1 MKTEL
6 LIRIQK
12 YVKQVG
18 KWLSDGSN
26 KIKMYVN
33 YLAFAILTSPVK
45 CFASGGDGSETWN
58 TAMDFLLTW
67 VPRLGALMLFGGVIE
82 YAIAYQ
88 SDNANQKT
96 QGIRLMVAGGMVM
109 GIPVAIGSLIK
120 I

>member
-1 MKTEL
+1 MKSKLQYTAFL
-6 LIRIQK
+6 V
-12 YVKQVG
+12 YV
-18 KWLSDGSN
+18 
-26 KIKMYVN
+26 
-33 YLAFAILTSPVK
+33 ILTHPLVV
-45 CFASGGDGSETWN
+45 CASNGETYWN
-58 TAMDFLLTW
+58 LSLMLVTTW
-67 VPRLGALMLFGGVIE
+67 IPRLGAMMLFGGVIE